1 MPRRMSFF
9 NEVQKCHGSLSHR
22 PLPEWDQ
29 MRGGGVVKGIK
40 EVQKGLLA
48 RASQISRETNNNDNV
63 IYLKAP
69 TMPGTSTVINALE
82 ILSNLTS

>member
-1 MPRRMSFF
+1 MGPYHINHSQ
-9 NEVQKCHGSLSHR
+9 N
-22 PLPEWDQ
+22 
-29 MRGGGVVKGIK
+29 GIK
-40 EVQKGLLA
+40 WGAVKRLKGVQKGLSA
-48 RASQISRETNNNDNV
+48 RESQISRDTNNNDNV

>member
-1 MPRRMSFF
+1 MPWVLITSTTPRM
-9 NEVQKCHGSLSHR
+9 GSNAR
-22 PLPEWDQ
+22 
-29 MRGGGVVKGIK
+29 GGVVKGIK